1 VKGVV
6 LAGGSGTRL
15 HPLTATTTKQL
26 LPVANRPILFHVLDD
41 LVRAGITDL
50 TIVVAPA
57 TGIEVRRRVGDG
69 RLWGPSTRIDY
80 VVQDRPAGIAHA
92 VLAARDFV
100 GADPFCVFLGDCLVG
115 DGVREAASTF
125 ARSTDLDAL
134 LMLKEVADPRGFG
147 VAVVDGRGDVVQLV
161 EKPPVPPSHL
171 ALVGV
176 YFLRASIFGA
186 IDTIAPSPR
195 GELELTDALAKLV
208 ERRARVAGHRVEGW
222 WVDAGSR
229 EHLLLANEKVLGDRL
244 VPAIEGEISADST
257 LSGPVRVEPGARVLR
272 STLVGPLVVGRDA
285 RIEDSRIGPFT
296 SVGDGC
302 TVLRSSV
309 ERSILLEGARVD
321 RVVRLEH
328 SILGRAGRLD
338 G

>member
-1 VKGVV
+1 MKGVV

-26 LPVANRPILFHVLDD
+26 LPVANRPILFYVLDD

-50 TIVVAPA
+50 ALIVAPT
-57 TGIEVRRRVGDG
+57 TGAEVRKRVGDG
-69 RLWGPSTRIDY
+69 SLWGAGTRITY

-92 VLAARDFV
+92 VLATREFV

-115 DGVREAASTF
+115 SGVGQAASSF
-125 ARSTDLDAL
+125 QSSSDLDAL
-134 LMLKEVADPRGFG
+134 VMLKEVADPHGFG
-147 VAVVDGRGDVVQLV
+147 VAVVDDRGDVVRLV
-161 EKPPVPPSHL
+161 EKPPEPPSNL
-171 ALVGV
+171 AIVGV
-176 YFLRASIFGA
+176 YFLRASIFDA
-186 IDTIAPSPR
+186 IDAITPSPR

-208 ERRARVAGHRVEGW
+208 ERKARVGAHHVEGW

-229 EHLLLANEKVLGDRL
+229 EHLLLANEKVLADRL

-257 LSGPVRVEPGARVLR
+257 LSGPVRVEPGARILR
-272 STLVGPLVVGRDA
+272 STLVGPLVVGRNA

-309 ERSILLEGARVD
+309 ERSILLGGARVD
-321 RVVRLEH
+321 DEPCVVRA
-328 SILGRAGRLD
+328 ILDRSSRLD